1 MSVRPTQPIYSPT
14 EARGVTSG
22 IVIFLGE
29 YMLAERQAQALG
41 LTPTQAQKNRALDL
55 HVFMGGAPVR
65 VTATFSRASQAW
77 Y

>member
-1 MSVRPTQPIYSPT
+1 MQQQNPVVAAT

-29 YMLAERQAQALG
+29 YMLAERQAQAMG
-41 LTPTQAQKNRALDL
+41 LTPTQPQKNRTLDL
-55 HVFMGGAPVR
+55 MVFMGGAPVR
-65 VTATFSRASQAW
+65 VACTFTRAGQAW